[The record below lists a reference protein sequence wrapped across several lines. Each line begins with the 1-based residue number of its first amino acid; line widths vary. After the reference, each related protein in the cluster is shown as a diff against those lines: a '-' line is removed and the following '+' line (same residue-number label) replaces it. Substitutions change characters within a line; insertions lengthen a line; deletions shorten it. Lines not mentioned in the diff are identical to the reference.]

1 VRILAS
7 TFPARLAAAAGSRRG
22 RALLGSAAGLLL
34 LYAIVGFFVVPPL
47 LEQKLEEKLSEAL
60 QRPVSIEAVRVN
72 PFAPSVTLQGLA
84 VRERQADATFA
95 AFDELYVNVAWT
107 SLLRFAPVL
116 DEIRLAKP
124 SLRLVREADGRYNFQ
139 DLLERPRSPAGDGE
153 EGGVPRFALFN
164 VQLVDGRVDFDDRAK
179 GERHELTELRL
190 GIPHLSSL
198 PAHAEVKVSPEL
210 SMKLNGAPFA
220 LRGEALPFDP
230 ARPTRLSLDVDGFDL
245 TRIVSYLPAQPRA
258 KLASALLDTRLTVA
272 FEQAASGP
280 RLVLGGVAALR
291 DLALRDGKERPVIGW
306 RRLDVELDEVEPLA
320 RRVHLKRIALEGAEL
335 HVRRDGGGA
344 LNLAELGPAPA
355 AAPNDAAAGA
365 ADGPN
370 VLLTVDRVAL
380 AVEKLRFTDETTAPA
395 FDVAFEQARL
405 EGSGLSTEAD
415 RRSEWTLQARS
426 DAGEAIKAAVGAT
439 VQPLAAGGRIELA
452 GVRLPR
458 YQPYVAAG
466 ADLVLEDGT
475 ADLALGF
482 QWSPQQLKLDDI
494 ALALLDARARVAS
507 EKTAFLRLGKLEAK
521 GASFDL
527 AARRIGLGELD
538 LREVAARLHRGEDG
552 ILNVA
557 RIARPTRPGASPARD
572 AASAKPWT
580 VDLARAS
587 LEGSLGFEDRANGA
601 PVKVH
606 VAPIALAAQG
616 LSTAPG
622 QPGKVSLRATVDKTG
637 TLAASGPLQL
647 EPLSARLAL
656 EVSRLA
662 LAPAQP
668 YIDHALHLAVTAGTL
683 SAKGALSLD
692 KAQAKP
698 LGVAYR
704 GSVGIADFAS
714 VDKRSTQDLLKWRSL
729 AFTGVDFDLA
739 AAKLSLGEV
748 ALADYYARIIVSAE
762 GRLNLQDLVV
772 RPEEEVAAT
781 APATTAA
788 APVQS
793 GTPEPRLRMR
803 IGKVALKGGNVN
815 FSDFYIRPN
824 YSANLTGVGGSV
836 TEMNPERAGDVDIRG
851 RIDNAAP
858 VEITGRINPLAGN
871 LFLDMKA
878 SARDIELA
886 PLSPYSVKYA
896 GYGIERGKLSLSV
909 AYHIEDRKLDAQ
921 NQVYL
926 DQLTFG
932 DPVESPTATKLPVT
946 LAVALL
952 KDRNGVIDINLPVS
966 GSLDDPEFSV
976 FGVIVRV
983 IGNLLVKAAT
993 APFALLGSLLG
1004 GGEELS
1010 YLEFAPGS
1018 AALEGAEPPKLGAL
1032 AKALAERP
1040 GLKLE
1045 VTGRAAPEEDRE
1057 GLRRA
1062 ALHAAVRAQ
1071 KFNDLRRAGKAP
1083 ASADEV
1089 VVEPAEYEKY
1099 LRAAYAEAKLDKPRN
1114 ALGLPK
1120 TLPAEEMEAL
1130 LLANAQVGEDEL
1142 RLLANARAQAA
1153 KEWLVEKGKIA
1164 ADRVFIIAPRLS
1176 ADGIKD
1182 KGRPTRVDFS
1192 LK

>member
-1 VRILAS
+1 
-7 TFPARLAAAAGSRRG
+7 
-22 RALLGSAAGLLL
+22 
-34 LYAIVGFFVVPPL
+34 
-47 LEQKLEEKLSEAL
+47 
-60 QRPVSIEAVRVN
+60 
-72 PFAPSVTLQGLA
+72 
-84 VRERQADATFA
+84 
-95 AFDELYVNVAWT
+95 FD
-107 SLLRFAPVL
+107 R
-116 DEIRLAKP
+116 
-124 SLRLVREADGRYNFQ
+124 
-139 DLLERPRSPAGDGE
+139 
-153 EGGVPRFALFN
+153 
-164 VQLVDGRVDFDDRAK
+164 
-179 GERHELTELRL
+179 
-190 GIPHLSSL
+190 
-198 PAHAEVKVSPEL
+198 
-210 SMKLNGAPFA
+210 
-220 LRGEALPFDP
+220 
-230 ARPTRLSLDVDGFDL
+230 
-245 TRIVSYLPAQPRA
+245 
-258 KLASALLDTRLTVA
+258 
-272 FEQAASGP
+272 
-280 RLVLGGVAALR
+280 
-291 DLALRDGKERPVIGW
+291 
-306 RRLDVELDEVEPLA
+306 
-320 RRVHLKRIALEGAEL
+320 
-335 HVRRDGGGA
+335 
-344 LNLAELGPAPA
+344 
-355 AAPNDAAAGA
+355 
-365 ADGPN
+365 
-370 VLLTVDRVAL
+370 
-380 AVEKLRFTDETTAPA
+380 
-395 FDVAFEQARL
+395 
-405 EGSGLSTEAD
+405 
-415 RRSEWTLQARS
+415 
-426 DAGEAIKAAVGAT
+426 
-439 VQPLAAGGRIELA
+439 
-452 GVRLPR
+452 
-458 YQPYVAAG
+458 
-466 ADLVLEDGT
+466 
-475 ADLALGF
+475 
-482 QWSPQQLKLDDI
+482 
-494 ALALLDARARVAS
+494 
-507 EKTAFLRLGKLEAK
+507 
-521 GASFDL
+521 
-527 AARRIGLGELD
+527 
-538 LREVAARLHRGEDG
+538 
-552 ILNVA
+552 
-557 RIARPTRPGASPARD
+557 
-572 AASAKPWT
+572 
-580 VDLARAS
+580 
-587 LEGSLGFEDRANGA
+587 
-601 PVKVH
+601 
-606 VAPIALAAQG
+606 
-616 LSTAPG
+616 
-622 QPGKVSLRATVDKTG
+622 
-637 TLAASGPLQL
+637 
-647 EPLSARLAL
+647 
-656 EVSRLA
+656 
-662 LAPAQP
+662 
-668 YIDHALHLAVTAGTL
+668 
-683 SAKGALSLD
+683 
-692 KAQAKP
+692 
-698 LGVAYR
+698 
-704 GSVGIADFAS
+704 
-714 VDKRSTQDLLKWRSL
+714 
-729 AFTGVDFDLA
+729 A

-1120 TLPAEEMEAL
+1120 TLPAEEM
-1130 LLANAQVGEDEL
+1130 
-1142 RLLANARAQAA
+1142 
-1153 KEWLVEKGKIA
+1153 
-1164 ADRVFIIAPRLS
+1164 
-1176 ADGIKD
+1176 
-1182 KGRPTRVDFS
+1182 
-1192 LK
+1192 